1 VNAFSRSLKRIV
13 AIADKEWIQIRRDS
27 RSLIL
32 SLLAP
37 VLLILLFGYA
47 LTMDVKNVS
56 MAVYDQDR
64 TSSSREFLEGFSH
77 TDYIFIHSYV
87 NGYDEIDRLIDRGDI
102 AMAMVIPKNF
112 AAGLRAGKR
121 AKVQL
126 LIDGSDSMSATVSLG
141 YVQAIVM
148 RYNRNIQVG
157 MLESIGITN
166 MKEPVDV
173 RNRTWYNPE
182 MKSRNLIIPGLIVII
197 LAIISALITS
207 LAISR
212 EWERGTMETLIT
224 TPVRPRE
231 VLLGKLIPYLFIG
244 VFDVVLTFLVG
255 KFVFGVP
262 MQGSFFELL
271 LIAFLFLVGTSS
283 LGILISAATRI
294 QVMSIQVAIVV
305 TYLPSLILSGFI
317 FPVKN
322 MPVFVQGITY
332 LIPATYMVTVI
343 KGIAI
348 KGVAW
353 SLLVTQIMFLTAFT
367 LLVMTVAMKKIRMQL
382 PE

>member
-1 VNAFSRSLKRIV
+1 MNAFSRSLKRIA

-56 MAVYDQDR
+56 MTVYDQDR

-112 AAGLRAGKR
+112 AAGLRAGKG

-182 MKSRNLIIPGLIVII
+182 MESRNLIIPGLIVII

>member
-1 VNAFSRSLKRIV
+1 MNAFSRSLKRIA

>member
-1 VNAFSRSLKRIV
+1 MKRIS

-64 TSSSREFLEGFSH
+64 TSSSRQFLEVFSH
-77 TDYIFIHSYV
+77 TEYIHIHSYV
-87 NGYDEIDRLIDRGDI
+87 NGYYEIDMLIDTGDI

-112 AAGLRAGKR
+112 AAGLRAGKG

-126 LIDGSDSMSATVSLG
+126 LVDGSDSMSATVSLG

-148 RYNRNIQVG
+148 KYNRDIQVG
-157 MLESIGITN
+157 MLESIGITR

-182 MKSRNLIIPGLIVII
+182 MESRNLIIPGLIVII

-207 LAISR
+207 LTISR

-353 SLLVTQIMFLTAFT
+353 SLLVTQVLFLAVFT

>member
-1 VNAFSRSLKRIV
+1 MKAFSRSMKRIS

-64 TSSSREFLEGFSH
+64 TSSSRQFLEGFSH
-77 TDYIFIHSYV
+77 TEYIHIHSYV
-87 NGYDEIDRLIDRGDI
+87 NGYDEIDSLIDTGDI

-112 AAGLRAGKR
+112 AAGLRAGKG

-126 LIDGSDSMSATVSLG
+126 LVDGSDSMSATVSLG

-148 RYNRNIQVG
+148 QYNRDIQVG
-157 MLESIGITN
+157 MLESIGITR

-182 MKSRNLIIPGLIVII
+182 MESRNLIIPGLIVII

-207 LAISR
+207 LTISR

-353 SLLVTQIMFLTAFT
+353 SLLVTQVLFLAAFT

>member
-1 VNAFSRSLKRIV
+1 MKSLFKSLKRIS
-13 AIADKEWIQIRRDS
+13 AIADKEWIQVRRDS

-37 VLLILLFGYA
+37 VLLMLLFGYA

-64 TSSSREFLEGFSH
+64 TSSSRQFLEGFSH
-77 TDYIFIHSYV
+77 TGYIHVHSYV
-87 NGYDEIDRLIDRGDI
+87 NTYRDIDGLIDTGDI
-102 AMAMVIPKNF
+102 AMALVIPKNF
-112 AAGLRAGKR
+112 GAKLHTGKEV
-121 AKVQL
+121 KVQL
-126 LIDGSDSMSATVSLG
+126 LVDGSDSMSATVSLG

-148 RYNRNIQVG
+148 QFNRDVQLE
-157 MLESIGITN
+157 MLESIGITR
-166 MKEPVDV
+166 MKEPVDI
-173 RNRTWYNPE
+173 RDRIWYNPE
-182 MKSRNLIIPGLIVII
+182 LESRNLIIPGLIVII

-207 LAISR
+207 LTISR

-231 VLLGKLIPYLFIG
+231 VLIGKLLPYLFIG
-244 VFDVVLTFLVG
+244 IFDVVMTFLVG
-255 KFVFGVP
+255 RFVFGVP
-262 MQGSFFELL
+262 LKGSFIELL
-271 LIAFLFLVGTSS
+271 LIALLFLVGTSS

-322 MPVFVQGITY
+322 MPLVIQGITY
-332 LIPATYMVTVI
+332 LIPAKYMVTVI
-343 KGIAI
+343 KGIAV
-348 KGVAW
+348 KGVGW
-353 SLLVTQIMFLTAFT
+353 SLLVTQVGFLAVFT
-367 LLVMTVAMKKIRMQL
+367 VLVMAAAMKKIRMQL

>member
-1 VNAFSRSLKRIV
+1 VNAFSRSLKRIA

-56 MAVYDQDR
+56 MTVYDQDR

-182 MKSRNLIIPGLIVII
+182 MESRNLIIPGLIVII

-353 SLLVTQIMFLTAFT
+353 SLLVTQIMFLAVFT